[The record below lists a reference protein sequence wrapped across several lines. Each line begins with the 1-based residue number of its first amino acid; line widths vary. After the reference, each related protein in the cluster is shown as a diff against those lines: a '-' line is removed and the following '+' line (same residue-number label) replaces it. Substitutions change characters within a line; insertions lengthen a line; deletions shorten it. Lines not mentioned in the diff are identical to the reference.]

1 LLFSA
6 WFERFEGLTDGAR
19 LLECLR
25 QGRPAWASGVWGSA
39 RSLVA
44 ASVFAR
50 LRRPGVVLC
59 VDEAQA
65 LELTDELRFFLQGF
79 PSLSHPDQQARFQ
92 VKYPTLLDPGEDP
105 LVYFPALEFTAYDAL
120 TKDYGRTVERLLI
133 LKRLAAGEP
142 LLLVTSLAAACQRL
156 PPPDVLSRAVFSV
169 EMEHDYSLDQL
180 ASRLT
185 AMGYRREFT
194 VEEPGQ
200 FAVRGGLVDV
210 SPPDHD
216 WPLRLEFDG
225 DRLTSLRYFDPGS
238 QRSQRHLERA
248 EIIPFQELILDP
260 ETRAA
265 GLRRVLQSRLAA
277 VPRQAWYDRL
287 AEETQFLGLEWLQP
301 FFYPD
306 CTLFDYLA
314 CLPVRPLLMADQ
326 LQLMLDLADQ
336 AQARAAEL
344 MEARASAGLLFPR
357 PDQLLLDRAGLL
369 KALARPATFYSS
381 LLPHSLAE
389 IKGAEAL
396 SFSFKSH
403 DLAQGDVEQFSRE
416 VLVWLSKGF
425 ETLVVSRTHGELL
438 RMKEVLEGRKYRT
451 LELGEGAA
459 APQDIPEGGVGLAL
473 ARLERGFVAPELGL
487 SLLSDQELFKR
498 QALAAPRVYR
508 HRYKG
513 LKGSRPIES
522 FGELKE
528 GQPAVHIDHGI
539 GIFRGVMRM
548 DIDGH
553 AKDFICLEY
562 AEGEKLYVPTD
573 QVNLVQK
580 YLGGD
585 DSPRLHKLGGDRWA
599 SARAKVKKV
608 VAELAED
615 LLQLYARRQVAH
627 TQGFGPD
634 TDAQRLFEETF
645 PYEETP
651 DQLKA
656 IEAVKRDME
665 RPKPMDRLVCG
676 DVGFGKTEV
685 ALRAA
690 FKAVMAGQQVAML
703 APTTILAHQHFNTFR
718 ERMADWPVRMVM
730 LSRFRK
736 PKEIKEALK
745 ALAEG
750 RADLV
755 IGTHR
760 LLQKDVAFKRLG
772 LVIIDEEQR
781 FGVAHKEKLKQLR
794 SQVAV
799 ISMSATPIPR
809 TLHFSLAGLRDMSV
823 IETPPLDRLPV
834 RTYVLE
840 DNQELSRQA
849 ILQELKRGGQVFFV
863 HNRVKDIHK
872 VAEHLRSLVPEARV
886 AVAHGQMEKDEL
898 EQVMVEFLG
907 RMHDV
912 LVATTIIESGLD
924 MPNVNTIIINHAED
938 FGLSQ
943 LYQLRGRVG
952 RSERQAYAYLFYPKG
967 RSIPEVAEKRLVAIE
982 EFTDLGAGFKVA
994 MRDLEI
1000 RGAGNILGAQQHGQV
1015 AAVGFDLYCHM
1026 LNEAVQHLKGE
1037 EVKEERNPVLQL
1049 DLDAYLP
1056 EDYVGDPR
1064 MKLDLYKRLSQLED
1078 EEELK
1083 AVEEEV
1089 RDRFGEPPSP
1099 ARWLFEVVR
1108 IRLGA
1113 KKLGF
1118 SEVTQKGNQ
1127 IILRFYADFQPGPD
1141 FVPRIL
1147 GAFSGQVRFLA
1158 GPPPG
1163 LVFTAP
1169 EGNSYAFLKR
1179 LLPQLGPYVNI
1190 DRKELAREG

>member
-1 LLFSA
+1 LLFDG
-6 WFERFEGLTDGAR
+6 WFQRFEALPDGGR

-25 QGRPAWASGVWGSA
+25 QGRPAWASGLWGSA
-39 RSLVA
+39 RSLA
-44 ASVFAR
+44 AAAVFAR
-50 LRRPGVVLC
+50 LRRPGVVLA

-65 LELTDELRFFLQGF
+65 LELTEELRFFLQGF
-79 PSLSHPDQQARFQ
+79 PSLSHPGQQARFQ
-92 VKYPTLLDPGEDP
+92 VKYPTVLDPGEDP
-105 LVYFPALEFTAYDAL
+105 LVYFPALEFAAYDAL
-120 TKDYGRTVERLLI
+120 TKDYGRTVERMLV

-142 LLLVTSLAAACQRL
+142 LLLVTSLEAACQRL
-156 PPPDVLSRAVFSV
+156 PPPDALARAVFSV
-169 EMEHDYSLDQL
+169 ELERDYSLEQL
-180 ASRLT
+180 AGRLA

-200 FAVRGGLVDV
+200 FSLRGGLLDV

-225 DRLTSLRYFDPGS
+225 DRLASLRYFDPAS
-238 QRSQRHLERA
+238 QRSQRRLEKV
-248 EIIPFQELILDP
+248 EIIPFQEILLDP

-265 GLRRVLQSRLAA
+265 GLRRVLESRLAA

-287 AEETQFLGLEWLQP
+287 ADETQFLGLEWLQP
-301 FFYPD
+301 FFHPG

-314 CLPVRPLLMADQ
+314 CLPGRPILMADQ
-326 LQLMLDLADQ
+326 PQLMLDRLDQ
-336 AQARAAEL
+336 AHARAAEL
-344 MEARASAGLLFPR
+344 LEARASAGLLFPR
-357 PDQLLLDRAGLL
+357 PDQLLLGRGGLV
-369 KALARPATFYSS
+369 KALQGPATFYSS
-381 LLPHSLAE
+381 LLPHSLPELKEAE
-389 IKGAEAL
+389 PL

-403 DLAQGDVEQFSRE
+403 DLAQGDVEQFGRE

-425 ETLVVSRTHGELL
+425 ETLVASRTHGELL
-438 RMKEVLEGRKYRT
+438 RMKEVLQAQKYKS
-451 LELGEGAA
+451 LEISEA
-459 APQDIPEGGVGLAL
+459 APPESIPEGGVGLAL
-473 ARLERGFVAPELGL
+473 ARLERGFVAPELGI

-522 FGELKE
+522 FSELKE
-528 GQPAVHIDHGI
+528 GQAAVHVDHGI
-539 GIFRGVMRM
+539 GIFRGVVRM

-553 AKDFICLEY
+553 AKDFVCLEY
-562 AEGEKLYVPTD
+562 AEGEKLYVPTE

-585 DSPRLHKLGGDRWA
+585 DAPRLHKLGGERWA
-599 SARAKVKKV
+599 SARAKVKKA
-608 VAELAED
+608 VAELAEE
-615 LLQLYARRQVAH
+615 LLQLYARRQVARTH
-627 TQGFGPD
+627 GFGAD
-634 TDAQRLFEETF
+634 TDAQRLFEESF

-690 FKAVMAGQQVAML
+690 FKAVMAGQQVALL

-730 LSRFRK
+730 LSRFRS
-736 PKEIKEALK
+736 PKQVKEALK
-745 ALAEG
+745 ELAEG
-750 RADLV
+750 RADLA

-760 LLQKDVAFKRLG
+760 LLQRDVAFKRLG

-781 FGVAHKEKLKQLR
+781 FGVAHKERLKKLR

-872 VAEHLRSLVPEARV
+872 VAERLRALVPEARV
-886 AVAHGQMEKDEL
+886 AVAHGQMQKDEL

-912 LVATTIIESGLD
+912 LISTTIIESGLD

-967 RSIPEVAEKRLVAIE
+967 RSIPEVAEKRLSAIE

-1026 LNEAVQHLKGE
+1026 LNEAVQRLKGE
-1037 EVKEERNPVLQL
+1037 EVKEDRNPALQL

-1064 MKLDLYKRLSQLED
+1064 MKLDLYKRLAQLEG

-1099 ARWLFEVVR
+1099 ARWLFEAVR

-1113 KKLGF
+1113 KALGF
-1118 SEVTQKGNQ
+1118 SEVVQKGSQ
-1127 IILRFYADFQPGPD
+1127 VIFRFYPDFQPSSD

-1147 GAFSGQVRFLA
+1147 GAFPGQVRFLA

-1163 LVFTAP
+1163 LAFTAP
-1169 EGNSYAFLKR
+1169 EGGGYAFLKR

-1190 DRKELAREG
+1190 DRKELARQG